1 MERELK
7 ELSITIHVG
16 EKTLPTLWVS
26 TKDDAGYVDREAV
39 RTTAYNAVSDAIKKL
54 GYEVGS
60 GPIISSPPN
69 LTS

>member
-16 EKTLPTLWVS
+16 ETTAPTLWVS
-26 TKDDAGYVDREAV
+26 TKNDAGYVDREAV
-39 RTTAYNAVSDAIKKL
+39 RITAYNAVSDAIKKL